1 MDAPGKLGAAS
12 KSIRGA
18 FVFSIR
24 YFPPCEALHGR
35 VASYYVMEAAHGV
48 QLDIHDFAIPVWP
61 NLRFLL
67 RGDIDVTVTD
77 TIKFAAPPA
86 QCALFGGTTV
96 ATHVH
101 IKGAL
106 KIVGASFFPRGWR
119 EIFATPANA
128 WANRAG
134 QLGDVW
140 GYEPAPTLLALANA
154 KSDADTVS
162 ALDRLFLGRVIAGRP
177 AKLPASTYTVE
188 RLLVDPAIISVEKI
202 SEQTGL
208 SLRQIER
215 ISLAGYGHT
224 PKQVIRKFRFLRT
237 IATLAKTPD
246 AAWRDMIDELYYDQ
260 SHFIRDFKQFTGL
273 TPTDYQKNP
282 PLIMRGFLQSLGS
295 SIQLE
300 TIPARFE
307 WEALQSATTRLA
319 SSRAVDA

>member
-1 MDAPGKLGAAS
+1 M
-12 KSIRGA
+12 
-18 FVFSIR
+18 FSIR
-24 YFPPCEALHGR
+24 YFPPCEALRGR
-35 VASYYVMEAAHGV
+35 VASYYVMEAAPGV
-48 QLDIHDFAIPVWP
+48 HLDIHDFAIPVWP

-67 RGDIDVTVTD
+67 SGDIDVALNGN
-77 TIKFAAPPA
+77 INFAAPPV
-86 QCALFGGTTV
+86 QCALFGGTTL

-106 KIVGASFFPRGWR
+106 KIVGAGFFPLGWR
-119 EIFATPANA
+119 EIFATPANV

-134 QLGDVW
+134 PLSQVW
-140 GYEPAPTLLALANA
+140 GYEPTPTMLELANA
-154 KSDADTVS
+154 KSDADTVNS
-162 ALDRLFLGRVIAGRP
+162 LDRLFLGRVVAGRH
-177 AKLPASTYTVE
+177 AKLPASTYAVE
-188 RLLVDPAIISVEKI
+188 RLLVDPAITSVDRI

-237 IATLAKTPD
+237 MATLSKTPD
-246 AAWRDMIDELYYDQ
+246 ASWRDMIDELYYDQ

-273 TPTDYQKNP
+273 TPTEYQKNP

-295 SIQLE
+295 SIHLE
-300 TIPARFE
+300 TIPAKFE
-307 WEALQSATTRLA
+307 WEALHSATTRLA